1 MHWLPVSNITR
12 TNHPRLVNL
21 IYAVACGRGGV
32 DWDGML
38 RGIGMFVFI
47 YFFDFASLFDIVCFD
62 SFVCICGGRSDFAF
76 FSVDYFLLTI
86 KTSCIYNN
94 WNQK

>member
-1 MHWLPVSNITR
+1 
-12 TNHPRLVNL
+12 
-21 IYAVACGRGGV
+21 
-32 DWDGML
+32 ML

-76 FSVDYFLLTI
+76 FSVDYLILGV
-86 KTSCIYNN
+86 
-94 WNQK
+94 